1 MMCPPLS
8 MMCPCHYHT
17 KYRPRTSMFTSSLLL
32 HNGRS
37 CCMCLC
43 RVEDAVLKIKIPAAS
58 NEHES
63 YYIIINSS
71 LFQTLQLPLQLRWR
85 RCRDMEYA
93 MSYYP
98 HCVVMGRS
106 VYVGGGSTLYDD
118 AHSVLKYDLDADN
131 WSHLPRYQYMRF
143 AVSIIN
149 SRLTLV
155 GGCDDLKVTNQLA
168 VYEPSSQHWTYPY
181 HPMPTP
187 RYRPAVVMY
196 DIWLLVAGGASW
208 TELATVELLNTS
220 TNQWLA
226 ASSLPTPCGFL
237 TSAIVDNHGYIV
249 TSSKQVY
256 RVSLP
261 DIVSQTVDQSTASK
275 SPALWRRLPD
285 TPLENSTAISL
296 RGYLIAVGGRHDN
309 RTRTDI
315 HLYQPE
321 SEQWTKVG
329 DLPNVREYC
338 SCVVLPSGELLVA
351 GGHDS
356 YGQPTSRVDVASV
369 LN

>member
-1 MMCPPLS
+1 
-8 MMCPCHYHT
+8 
-17 KYRPRTSMFTSSLLL
+17 
-32 HNGRS
+32 
-37 CCMCLC
+37 
-43 RVEDAVLKIKIPAAS
+43 
-58 NEHES
+58 
-63 YYIIINSS
+63 
-71 LFQTLQLPLQLRWR
+71 
-85 RCRDMEYA
+85 MEYG
-93 MSYYP
+93 MTYYP
-98 HCVVMGRS
+98 HCVVMDRT
-106 VYVGGGSTLYDD
+106 VYVGGGRTHGDV
-118 AHSVLKYDLDADN
+118 HSVLKYDLDTDN
-131 WSHLPRYQYMRF
+131 WSRLPRYQYRYF

-155 GGCDDLKVTNQLA
+155 GGRDDHWMVTNQLA

-187 RYRPAVVMY
+187 RYDTAVVMY
-196 DIWLLVAGGASW
+196 DIWLLVAGGRDASF

-226 ASSLPTPCGFL
+226 SSSLPTPCSL
-237 TSAIVDNHGYIV
+237 MTSAIVDDHGYIV
-249 TSSKQVY
+249 MNSKQVY

-275 SPALWRRLPD
+275 SPVLWRRLPD
-285 TPLENSTAISL
+285 TPLSYSTAISL
-296 RGYLIAVGGRHDN
+296 RGYLIAVGGGSHDN
-309 RTRTDI
+309 RIRTDI

-329 DLPNVREYC
+329 DLPNVRQYC

-351 GGHDS
+351 GGEES
-356 YGQPTSRVDVASV
+356 YVKPTSRVDVASV

>member
-1 MMCPPLS
+1 
-8 MMCPCHYHT
+8 
-17 KYRPRTSMFTSSLLL
+17 
-32 HNGRS
+32 
-37 CCMCLC
+37 
-43 RVEDAVLKIKIPAAS
+43 
-58 NEHES
+58 
-63 YYIIINSS
+63 
-71 LFQTLQLPLQLRWR
+71 
-85 RCRDMEYA
+85 MEYA
-93 MSYYP
+93 MTLYP
-98 HCVVMGRS
+98 HCVVMDRT
-106 VYVGGGSTLYDD
+106 VYVGGGYTSYDD
-118 AHSVLKYDLDADN
+118 EHSVLKYDLDTDN
-131 WSHLPRYQYMRF
+131 WSRLPRYQYMWF

-155 GGCDDLKVTNQLA
+155 GGRDDGRKVTNQLA

-187 RYRPAVVMY
+187 RYSPAVVMY
-196 DIWLLVAGGASW
+196 DIWLLVAGGCDAGGRD
-208 TELATVELLNTS
+208 LATVELLNTS

-226 ASSLPTPCGFL
+226 ASSLPTPCGLL
-237 TSAIVDNHGYIV
+237 TSAIVDDHGYVV
-249 TSSKQVY
+249 TASKQVY

-275 SPALWRRLPD
+275 SPALWRRLPAD
-285 TPLENSTAISL
+285 TPLSCSTAISL
-296 RGYLIAVGGRHDN
+296 RGYLIAVGGSHDN
-309 RTRTDI
+309 RTRTYI

-351 GGHDS
+351 GGQES
-356 YGQPTSRVDVASV
+356 YGQRTSRVDVASV

>member
-1 MMCPPLS
+1 
-8 MMCPCHYHT
+8 
-17 KYRPRTSMFTSSLLL
+17 
-32 HNGRS
+32 
-37 CCMCLC
+37 
-43 RVEDAVLKIKIPAAS
+43 
-58 NEHES
+58 
-63 YYIIINSS
+63 
-71 LFQTLQLPLQLRWR
+71 
-85 RCRDMEYA
+85 MEYA

-98 HCVVMGRS
+98 HCVVMDRT
-106 VYVGGGSTLYDD
+106 VYVGGGDTYYDD
-118 AHSVLKYDLDADN
+118 DHEHIVLKYDLDTDN
-131 WSHLPRYQYMRF
+131 WSRLPRYQYRLF

-155 GGCDDLKVTNQLA
+155 GGLDDLKVTNQLA

-187 RYRPAVVMY
+187 RYKPAVVMY
-196 DIWLLVAGGASW
+196 DIWLLVAGGRDAAGCV
-208 TELATVELLNTS
+208 LATVELLNTS

-226 ASSLPTPCGFL
+226 ASSLPTPCGLL
-237 TSAIVDNHGYIV
+237 TPAIVDDHGYVV
-249 TSSKQVY
+249 TDSKQVY
-256 RVSLP
+256 RVSLL
-261 DIVSQTVDQSTASK
+261 DIVAQTVDQSTASK

-285 TPLENSTAISL
+285 TPLSHSTAISL
-296 RGYLIAVGGRHDN
+296 RGYLIAVGGHHDN

-329 DLPNVREYC
+329 DLPNVRQHC

-351 GGHDS
+351 GGEDS
-356 YGQPTSRVDVASV
+356 YGLPTSRVHVASV